1 MAQFLYHITIKDKQ
15 PAKIQPFTTV
25 TRMIHFVS
33 DNLSVF
39 KDKKLM
45 IYRNKRPYLETTYQ
59 EVEKWM
65 TLSLNEYELLNTL
78 KVKKKKGGLI

>member
-1 MAQFLYHITIKDKQ
+1 MAQFLYYITIKDKQ
-15 PAKIQPFTTV
+15 PAKIQSFTTV

-59 EVEKWM
+59 EVETWM
-65 TLSLNEYELLNTL
+65 TSSINEYELLNIL
-78 KVKKKKGGLI
+78 KVKKKKRGLN